1 MHLHYIHVCT
11 CMYLK
16 VHVPPGKDVEADVLE
31 ADTDSG
37 ERKRRQV
44 YTDANTRS
52 TYDEN
57 TKMNHF
63 EAGGSFRLTRLREV
77 KMARDKRDAVDHLN
91 LPEAVEST
99 LLAFINHSM
108 QSAHLKFIYFLKE

>member
-1 MHLHYIHVCT
+1 
-11 CMYLK
+11 MYLK

-77 KMARDKRDAVDHLN
+77 KMARDKRDAVDHLD

-108 QSAHLKFIYFLKE
+108 HLLFLIL

>member
-1 MHLHYIHVCT
+1 MLQLNALTFHNHVHACIQ
-11 CMYLK
+11 

-44 YTDANTRS
+44 YTDTNTRS

-77 KMARDKRDAVDHLN
+77 KMKQNKRDAMDILE
-91 LPEAVEST
+91 LPEAVEGT

-108 QSAHLKFIYFLKE
+108 QSAYLYV